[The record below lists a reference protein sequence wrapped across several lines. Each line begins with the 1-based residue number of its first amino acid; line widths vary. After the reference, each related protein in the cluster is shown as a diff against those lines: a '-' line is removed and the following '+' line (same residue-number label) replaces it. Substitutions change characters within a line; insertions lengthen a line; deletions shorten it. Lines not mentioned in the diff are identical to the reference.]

1 MNRNSAQDKLVKKI
15 AGLTPSPGHPALAHL
30 VESLKDRHG
39 SCVASVLFYGS
50 CLRSGDPYDGL
61 VDLYLIVDRYRCA
74 NSGWIKAAWNWL
86 LPPNVFYAEF
96 AHEGR
101 MVRCKYAIL
110 SLSDLEKGTSP
121 RWFHSYLWGRFSQ
134 PTAVAWC
141 RDATARDR
149 VEHSLARSVTT
160 FLNRVLPSLPPQGSV
175 QSMWGNGLQLSYG
188 AELRVESSARSRELF
203 EANKTYYQ
211 QVTSLSA
218 TLLDYPLT
226 ISETPEAMDYLARIP
241 PGRRL
246 ISRVGWKIR
255 TLLGKFLSL
264 ARLIKA
270 LFTFDGGLDY
280 IAWKLERH
288 SGVHIEI
295 PDRVRRYPLIFI
307 WGLFLDLYRRGV
319 FR

>member
-1 MNRNSAQDKLVKKI
+1 MNRHSTQQQLVKKL
-15 AGLTPSPGHPALAHL
+15 AELTPAPEHPALVHL

-39 SCVASVLFYGS
+39 NCVASILFYGS

-61 VDLYLIVDRYRCA
+61 VDLYLIVDKYRGA
-74 NSGWIKAAWNWL
+74 NSGWIKAAWNWM

-96 AHEGR
+96 PHGER
-101 MVRCKYAIL
+101 MIRCKYAIL
-110 SLSDLEKGTSP
+110 SLADLEKGTSP
-121 RWFHSYLWGRFSQ
+121 HWFHSYLWGRFSQ

-141 RDATARDR
+141 RDAAARET
-149 VEHSLARSVTT
+149 VENSLAQSVTT
-160 FLNRVLPSLPPQGSV
+160 FMNRVLPSLPAQGSV
-175 QSMWGNGLQLSYG
+175 QSLWSGGLQLSYS
-188 AELRVESSARSRELF
+188 AELRVESPSRTRELF
-203 EANKTYYQ
+203 EANKAYYQ
-211 QVTSLSA
+211 QVTRVSA
-218 TLLDYPLT
+218 ALLEYPLN
-226 ISETPEAMDYLARIP
+226 ISTTAASMDYLAQIP
-241 PGRRL
+241 SSRRL
-246 ISRVGWKIR
+246 ISRAGWKIR
-255 TLLGKFLSL
+255 TVQGKLLSL

-295 PDRVRRYPLIFI
+295 PGRVRRYPLIFI